1 MITEAHKP
9 HHLPYNNIHLI
20 IHEVTQQIIASIFY
34 LKKKKWNPPNPIV
47 ASLYITYENY
57 VLNYL
62 ENP

>member
-34 LKKKKWNPPNPIV
+34 LKKKNGTPQILSWP
-47 ASLYITYENY
+47 LYIHVQVA
-57 VLNYL
+57 VL
-62 ENP
+62 